1 MQRNVSESDEALHRA
16 ASLTAVIP
24 LHRQLSGMN
33 KLKFGAQ
40 VIHRSQSA
48 PNSTWVLAQLD
59 PNLDP
64 KEWMLP
70 MDAFKRQLPTLLLSL
85 QPVFAVAA
93 ASDCDLNR

>member
-16 ASLTAVIP
+16 ASLTAV
-24 LHRQLSGMN
+24 RQLSGMN

-70 MDAFKRQLPTLLLSL
+70 MDAFKRQLPNLLLSL